1 VERDKEEE
9 FWREKRMCYRERGER
24 QRRRNFGGKKECVT
38 EKEAR
43 NFGGKKEG
51 VTEKKARDK
60 EEKILSMTKK

>member
-1 VERDKEEE
+1 VFKK
-9 FWREKRMCYRERGER
+9 WREPKKK
-24 QRRRNFGGKKECVT
+24 NFGWKKECVT